1 MRKITLLLATAAFL
15 VYGCGNQSAEYIQQL
30 EKTIKDD
37 SVKKVA
43 EMEMLKSEMQERIDS
58 LQDAC
63 GNCNGNFHVITGS
76 FREQA
81 NADNYLAEMSK
92 LGYKAEIV
100 EAPNGFHLV
109 STYCGQTL
117 NEMFTA
123 LNTARNNVNPESW
136 IYVKN

>member
-1 MRKITLLLATAAFL
+1 MRKFTLLLTIAAFFI
-15 VYGCGNQSAEYIQQL
+15 YGCGNNSTEYVQQL

-37 SVKKVA
+37 SIKKAA
-43 EMEMLKSEMQERIDS
+43 EIEMLKSEMQERIDS

-76 FREQA
+76 FREQS
-81 NADNYLAEMSK
+81 NADKYLTEMAK
-92 LGYKAEIV
+92 LGYKATQV

-109 STYCGQTL
+109 STYCGKTL
-117 NEMFTA
+117 NEVFSA